1 MTAFRPPRDIRA
13 ASSLATFLA
22 REGLASY
29 EALAARAEA
38 EPEPFWAAM
47 LALAGTRWQT
57 PPERLRDIS
66 GGAEHVRWG
75 VGGRLNLTETLLD
88 ARLDAGQGQR
98 RAIDWLGED
107 GTRRGWTLA
116 DLAAEAARVAGA
128 LQAAGVRPGDA
139 VGIYMP
145 MIPEIAAAFLG
156 VARLGAVA
164 VPMFSGFAAPA
175 LAARL
180 ADARARAVLTA
191 DATLRGG
198 RVVPLESVLGEAL
211 AGAPTVATVISLRR
225 FGMGGPGARDWAA
238 TLGAA
243 PAAFAAVPVAADA
256 ALMIGYTSGTTG
268 RPKGVIQT
276 HLGVQGKAAADF
288 LLCLD
293 LKPGD
298 RHLWMTDMGWVMGP
312 LTLIATLLAG
322 ATLVMAEGAPAT
334 PDDPFRLLSV
344 AARMEVSHLGV
355 APTLVRQYMAQDT
368 APLAALDLSRLR
380 IVASTGEPWT
390 EDAWAWQLEH
400 ICRHRAVPLNISGG
414 TELFG
419 GILTSTVL
427 HDIRPCGFSA
437 ACLGTGAR
445 VFRPDGSEAGPGE
458 VGELV
463 VTEPPLGLTPGVWG
477 DPERYHATYWSM
489 FPGVWR
495 HGDWVR
501 RDADGT
507 WFILGRSDDTLNIA
521 GKRIGPPEIE
531 AALTAGGEVID
542 AAAIGAPDAVKG
554 MAVVCVC
561 VPAPGVVPD
570 AALVARLSAAVAREL
585 GKPFRPREIHFAA
598 ALPKTRSMKTMRRL
612 VRAALLGEDPGDLS
626 PLANPEALEALA
638 ALRPADV

>member
-1 MTAFRPPRDIRA
+1 VTAFRPADDIRA
-13 ASSLATFLA
+13 ASTLAAFLA
-22 REGLASY
+22 RERLASY

-38 EPEPFWAAM
+38 EPEAFWAAM

-66 GGAEHVRWG
+66 AGAEHVRWG
-75 VGGRLNLTETLLD
+75 LGGRLNLSETCLD
-88 ARLDAGQGQR
+88 ARLAGGDGGR
-98 RAIDWLGED
+98 VAIDWLGED
-107 GTRRGWTLA
+107 GARRRWSYA
-116 DLAAEAARVAGA
+116 DLAAEAARVAAA
-128 LQAAGVRPGDA
+128 LHARGVRAGDA

-191 DATLRGG
+191 DATLRAG
-198 RVVPLESVLGEAL
+198 RVVALESVLDEAR
-211 AGAPTVATVISLRR
+211 AEAPTVETVISLRR
-225 FGMGGPGARDWAA
+225 FGMGGPCAQDWAA
-238 TLGAA
+238 AVGGAGA
-243 PAAFAAVPVAADA
+243 EFAAVPVASDA

-312 LTLIATLLAG
+312 LTLIAATLAG

-334 PDDPFRLLSV
+334 PNDPFRLLSV
-344 AARMEVSHLGV
+344 AARMAVSHLGV
-355 APTLVRQYMAQDT
+355 APTLVRQYMAQDA
-368 APLAALDLSRLR
+368 APLAALNLSRLR

-427 HDIRPCGFSA
+427 HDIRPCGFST

-445 VFRPDGSEAGPGE
+445 VFRPDGSEAAPGE

-463 VTEPPLGLTPGVWG
+463 VTQPPLGLTPGIWG
-477 DPERYHATYWSM
+477 DPARYHDTYWST

-542 AAAIGAPDAVKG
+542 AAAIGVPDQVKG

-561 VPAPGVVPD
+561 VPAPGVTPD
-570 AALVARLSAAVAREL
+570 AALVARLSEAVAREV
-585 GKPFRPREIHFAA
+585 GKPFRPHGIAFAP
-598 ALPKTRSMKTMRRL
+598 ALPKTRSMKTMRRV
-612 VRAALLGEDPGDLS
+612 VRAAWLGEDPGDLS
-626 PLANPEALEALA
+626 PCQNPETLPAIA
-638 ALRPADV
+638 ALRPTDV